1 MIQFS
6 VTSAQLKKVQNG
18 LSSCVTRIFYW
29 PWLSLIVAVYYVVFS
44 ISIYIYMVIVFI
56 VMYVIFGLLIMYCML
71 SLCAFNILIFQYL
84 YLNQDQTYLK
94 LL

>member
-1 MIQFS
+1 
-6 VTSAQLKKVQNG
+6 
-18 LSSCVTRIFYW
+18 
-29 PWLSLIVAVYYVVFS
+29 
-44 ISIYIYMVIVFI
+44 MVIVFI